1 MGGKIIDSKTLQKDM
16 IFQGQF
22 DELLYMASGDSSNFR
37 GGFRWNQAVSIPGS
51 LATCTIY
58 SAPVSGK
65 YHTGLAAYL
74 VYNLHC
80 QQ

>member
-37 GGFRWNQAVSIPGS
+37 GGFRWNPAVSIPGS
-51 LATCTIY
+51 FATTIY